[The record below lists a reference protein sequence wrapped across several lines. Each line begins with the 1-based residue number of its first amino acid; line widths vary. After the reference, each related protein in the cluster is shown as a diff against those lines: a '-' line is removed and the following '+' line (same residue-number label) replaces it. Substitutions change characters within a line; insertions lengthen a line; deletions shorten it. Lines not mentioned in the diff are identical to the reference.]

1 MYYNFVLK
9 VYEKDKRA
17 AIGKLGALNFWY
29 DALNNFNSKPD
40 DAEFWTD
47 LLYLGLK
54 IGTRGQFGPYAKI
67 S

>member
-1 MYYNFVLK
+1 MT
-9 VYEKDKRA
+9 
-17 AIGKLGALNFWY
+17 GKLGALNFWY
-29 DALNNFNSKPD
+29 DALNNLNSKPD